1 MTGWAESLVF
11 RPFVMGLQEAFTTT
25 KRVLGK
31 PYEDLEFLLSSLKSV
46 LERNGEAE
54 IARAIPWVCEKEPT
68 VNEITPKHIQLYS
81 MIFHLVNMVEINAAV
96 QSRRSKEDVSL
107 ESVNGLW
114 GINIKELKDAGLS
127 QEEIMDAIREVVIEP
142 VLTAHPTEAKRATVL
157 EHHRE
162 LYVLLVERENTMYT
176 QNEIRH
182 VDHNIEQ
189 ALYRLWKTG
198 EIYLEK
204 PDIHDELRNIMHYL
218 VNVFPEVISILDRR
232 LLQAVQFNGMDL
244 EAFCA
249 SHSFPKIT
257 FGDWVGGDRDGHPL
271 VTADVTRETLLQL
284 RLSAFVVIRRKL
296 IDLVKHTSF
305 SIAFDEADDALKTRV
320 QAMLDETG
328 PKGQETFER
337 NKGEAFRQFISLMLH
352 KLPVE
357 SIRGHATKLLD
368 VEGAYIHSQQL
379 KDDLA
384 LLQASLIEY
393 GAKSIAYDDVVT
405 VMRVV
410 EAFGFH
416 LAALDIRQN
425 SAFHD
430 KAIEQ
435 LLETS
440 NAEECDFG
448 SWSEAKRIEF
458 LNKELE
464 SARPFTALKA
474 KLGPEAQA
482 VVECY
487 RVIAKHTRK
496 FGTNCIGSFIVSM
509 TRSVS
514 DLLAV
519 YILAREVGLTEMS
532 EEGQYCEIPV
542 VPLLETIED
551 LENGTEI
558 LRDFLAHPVTRR
570 TLEQQQNKDGTKKPV
585 QQVMV
590 GYSDSNKDGGILAS
604 QWSLY
609 KAQYALSEVG
619 DAAGV
624 KIRFFHGKGGSI
636 SRGAGP
642 THYFIKALPY
652 GAPNGDIRLTEQG
665 ETIAQKYANPV
676 NAAYNLELLA
686 ANALNK
692 YLKDQ
697 KSERGFHPLADVISW
712 LADSSQKHY
721 DQMRNEEGFI
731 DFFRSATPIDAIE
744 MSKIGSRPAK
754 RTGMNT
760 LDDLRAIPWVFSWSQ
775 ARVHMTSWFG
785 VGSAL
790 EQLHAENPDAYQQ
803 LRAALKQDPFVR
815 YVFTNVDTSLAAT
828 DEDIFSLYMDLVED
842 EALRTKFSGIFMD
855 ELALTRR
862 HLESLLNRSIEDRR
876 KNHHY
881 SNLLRASLMKP
892 LHEKQVQLLRTL
904 RGQKAAGKAIDEAI
918 QTELLMTINALSG
931 AMRNTG

>member
-1 MTGWAESLVF
+1 MSLKDTF
-11 RPFVMGLQEAFTTT
+11 QTT
-25 KRVLGK
+25 KEVLGK
-31 PYEDLEFLLSSLKSV
+31 PYEDLEFLLLSLKSV
-46 LERNGEAE
+46 LEKNGEAQ
-54 IARAIPWVCEKEPT
+54 IAASIPWIGDKDPAVD
-68 VNEITPKHIQLYS
+68 EITPKHLQLYS

-96 QSRRSKEDVSL
+96 QARRGKEEASL
-107 ESVNGLW
+107 DSINGLW
-114 GINIKELKDAGLS
+114 GINFKELVDAGLS
-127 QEEIMDAIREVVIEP
+127 QEEIMDALQEVIIEP

-162 LYVLLVERENTMYT
+162 LYVLLVRRENTMYT
-176 QNEIRH
+176 RHEIRH
-182 VDHNIEQ
+182 VDHNIEL

-198 EIYLEK
+198 EMYLEK
-204 PDIHDELRNIMHYL
+204 PDIQDELRNILHYL
-218 VNVFPEVISILDRR
+218 VNVFPEIISILDRR
-232 LLQAVQFNGMDL
+232 MLQAVQFNGMDL
-244 EAFCA
+244 EAFCTR
-249 SHSFPKIT
+249 HSFPKIR

-271 VTADVTRETLLQL
+271 VTAEVTQNTLLKL
-284 RLSAFVVIRRKL
+284 RLNAFVVIRRKL
-296 IDLVKHTSF
+296 TRLAKRTSF
-305 SIAFDEADDALKTRV
+305 GLYLEDADQALQERV
-320 QAMLDETG
+320 AEMLEETG
-328 PKGQETFER
+328 EAGHEVIER
-337 NKGEAFRQFISLMLH
+337 NRGEVFRQFISLMLH

-368 VEGAYIHSQQL
+368 VEGAYIHSRQL

-384 LLQASLIEY
+384 LLQSSLIQY
-393 GAKSIAYDDVVT
+393 GARGIAHDDVIT
-405 VMRVV
+405 VIRVV

-425 SAFHD
+425 SDFHD

-435 LLETS
+435 LLEAS
-440 NAEECDFG
+440 GASDCDFPNWAEE
-448 SWSEAKRIEF
+448 KRLAF
-458 LNKELE
+458 LNKELN

-474 KLGPEAQA
+474 ELGPQAKA

-487 RVIAKHTRK
+487 RVITQHTRT

-519 YILAREVGLTEMS
+519 YLLAREVGLTEMD

-551 LENGTEI
+551 LENGTDI
-558 LRDFLAHPVTRR
+558 LREFLAHPFTRR
-570 TLEQQQNKDGTKKPV
+570 TLAHLQQRDGTKLPV

-604 QWSLY
+604 QWNLY

-619 DAAGV
+619 HEAGV

-642 THYFIKALPY
+642 THYFIKALPH
-652 GAPNGDIRLTEQG
+652 GSPNGDIRLTEQG
-665 ETIAQKYANPV
+665 ETIAQKYGNPV

-686 ANALNK
+686 ANALSK
-692 YLKDQ
+692 TLLDQ
-697 KSERGFHPLADVISW
+697 QSERAFHPLADIISF
-712 LADSSQKHY
+712 LADASQRCY
-721 DQMRNEEGFI
+721 DTMRKEEGFI
-731 DFFRSATPIDAIE
+731 TFFRQATPIDAIE
-744 MSKIGSRPAK
+744 KSKIGSRPAK

-775 ARVHMTSWFG
+775 ARVYMTSWFG
-785 VGSAL
+785 VGTAL
-790 EQLHAENPDAYQQ
+790 EQLKQQHPEGYKTLHDSIKTDA
-803 LRAALKQDPFVR
+803 FVR
-815 YVFTNVDTSLAAT
+815 YVFTNIDTSLAAT
-828 DEDIFSLYMDLVED
+828 DEEIFGLYLELVEED
-842 EALRTKFSGIFMD
+842 ALREKFSGIFMD

-862 HLESLLNRSIEDRR
+862 HLAVILNRPIAERR

-881 SNLLRASLMKP
+881 SNLLRASLMRP
-892 LHEKQVQLLRTL
+892 LHQKQVNLLRQW
-904 RGQKAAGKAIDEAI
+904 RGHKASGEVVDEAL

>member
-1 MTGWAESLVF
+1 MS
-11 RPFVMGLQEAFTTT
+11 LQESFLTT

-31 PYEDLEFLLSSLKSV
+31 PYKDLEFLLRSLKDI
-46 LERNGEAE
+46 LKKNGEEE
-54 IARAIPWVCEKEPT
+54 IAGAIPWISDKEPS
-68 VNEITPKHIQLYS
+68 VEEITPKHIQLYS

-96 QSRRSKEDVSL
+96 QARRTKEDVSL
-107 ESVNGLW
+107 DSPNGLW
-114 GINIKELKDAGLS
+114 GINIKELRAAGLS
-127 QEEIMDAIREVVIEP
+127 QDEIMEALREVAIEP

-162 LYVLLVERENTMYT
+162 LYLLLVQRENRMYT
-176 QNEIRH
+176 QNEIRN
-182 VDHNIEQ
+182 VDHNIEL
-189 ALYRLWKTG
+189 ALYRLWRTG

-204 PDIHDELRNIMHYL
+204 PDIQDELRNILHYL

-271 VTADVTRETLLQL
+271 VTANVTRDTLLQL

-296 IDLVKHTSF
+296 IRLVQRTSF
-305 SIAFDEADDALKTRV
+305 SLAFEQADEALQQRI
-320 QAMLDETG
+320 QEILSETG
-328 PKGQETFER
+328 PKGQESYEH
-337 NKGEAFRQFISLMLH
+337 NKGEIFRQFISLMLH

-357 SIRGHATKLLD
+357 SVRGHATRLLD
-368 VEGAYIHSQQL
+368 VEGAYVHSQQL

-384 LLQASLIEY
+384 LLQSSLIKY

-410 EAFGFH
+410 DAFGFH

-425 SAFHD
+425 SSFHD

-435 LLETS
+435 LLEAS
-440 NAEECDFG
+440 RAEDTDFG
-448 SWSEAKRIEF
+448 SWSEAKRLAFI
-458 LNKELE
+458 NKELE

-509 TRSVS
+509 TRSAS

-519 YILAREVGLTEMS
+519 YLLAREVGLTEMT
-532 EEGQYCEIPV
+532 EDGMLAEIPV
-542 VPLLETIED
+542 VPLLETIDD

-558 LRDFLAHPVTRR
+558 LQQFLAHPATQR
-570 TLEQQQNKDGTKKPV
+570 TLAHQQKKYNLKQPV

-619 DAAGV
+619 DQAGV

-686 ANALNK
+686 ANALSK
-692 YLKDQ
+692 YIKDK
-697 KSERGFHPLADVISW
+697 KSERRFHPLADVISR
-712 LADSSQKHY
+712 LAESSEYHY
-721 DQMRNEEGFI
+721 DKMRNEEGFI
-731 DFFRSATPIDAIE
+731 TFFRSATPIDAIE

-754 RTGMNT
+754 RTGTNT

-775 ARVHMTSWFG
+775 ARIHMTSWFG

-790 EQLHAENPDAYQQ
+790 EQLHSEDLEAYEQ
-803 LRAALKQDPFVR
+803 LRDALKQDPFVR
-815 YVFTNVDTSLAAT
+815 YVFTNIDTSLAAT
-828 DEDIFSLYMDLVED
+828 DEEIFSLYINLVED
-842 EALRTKFSGIFMD
+842 KAVREKFSGIFID
-855 ELALTRR
+855 ELKLTCR
-862 HLESLLNRSIEDRR
+862 HLETLLNRPIEERR
-876 KNHHY
+876 KGHYY
-881 SNLLRASLMKP
+881 SNLLRASLMRP
-892 LHEKQVQLLRTL
+892 LHQKQVQLLRTW
-904 RGQKAAGKAIDEAI
+904 RQQKAEGKPEDEAI

>member
-1 MTGWAESLVF
+1 M
-11 RPFVMGLQEAFTTT
+11 
-25 KRVLGK
+25 GK
-31 PYEDLEFLLSSLKSV
+31 PYKDLEFLLRSLKDI
-46 LERNGEAE
+46 LEKNGESE
-54 IARAIPWVCEKEPT
+54 IAAAIPWISEREPG
-68 VNEITPKHIQLYS
+68 VDEITPKHIQLYS

-107 ESVNGLW
+107 DSVNGLW
-114 GINIKELKDAGLS
+114 GINIEALRNAGLS
-127 QEEIMDAIREVVIEP
+127 QEEIMEALREVAIEP

-162 LYVLLVERENTMYT
+162 LYLLLVQRENTMYT
-176 QNEIRH
+176 QNEIRN
-182 VDHNIEQ
+182 VNHNIEL
-189 ALYRLWKTG
+189 ALYRLWRTG

-204 PDIHDELRNIMHYL
+204 PDIQDELRNILHYL

-244 EAFCA
+244 DAFCA

-271 VTADVTRETLLQL
+271 VTAEVTRDTLLQL

-296 IDLVKHTSF
+296 IRLVKRTSF
-305 SIAFDEADDALKTRV
+305 SIAYDEVDEALQQRIR
-320 QAMLDETG
+320 QMLHETG
-328 PKGQETFER
+328 PNGRESYER
-337 NKGEAFRQFISLMLH
+337 NKGEVFRQFINLMLH

-357 SIRGHATKLLD
+357 SVRGHATRLLD
-368 VEGAYIHSQQL
+368 VEGAYVHSQQL

-384 LLQASLIEY
+384 LLQSSLILY

-410 EAFGFH
+410 DAFGFH

-435 LLETS
+435 LLEASRARET
-440 NAEECDFG
+440 DFG
-448 SWSEAKRIEF
+448 SWSEEKRLAFI
-458 LNKELE
+458 NQELE
-464 SARPFTALKA
+464 STRPFTALKA
-474 KLGPEAQA
+474 QLGPEAQA

-509 TRSVS
+509 TRSLS

-519 YILAREVGLTEMS
+519 YLLAREAGLTEMT
-532 EEGQYCEIPV
+532 GDGMFAEIPV

-570 TLEQQQNKDGTKKPV
+570 TLAHQQEKYRRKQPV

-619 DAAGV
+619 DDAGV

-665 ETIAQKYANPV
+665 ETIAQKYGSPV

-686 ANALNK
+686 ANTLRK
-692 YLKDQ
+692 YLKD
-697 KSERGFHPLADVISW
+697 KATERNFHPLADVIAW
-712 LADSSQKHY
+712 LADTSQTYY
-721 DQMRNEEGFI
+721 DGMRNEEGFI
-731 DFFRSATPIDAIE
+731 TFFRSATPIDAIE

-790 EQLHAENPDAYQQ
+790 DQLHSENPEAYGKLQ
-803 LRAALKQDPFVR
+803 AALKQDPFIR
-815 YVFTNVDTSLAAT
+815 YVFTNIDTSLAAT
-828 DEDIFSLYMDLVED
+828 DEEIFRLYFDLVED
-842 EALRTKFSGIFMD
+842 EALREKFTGIFLD
-855 ELALTRR
+855 ELQLTRR
-862 HLESLLNRSIEDRR
+862 HLETLLNRPIEERR
-876 KNHHY
+876 KGHYY
-881 SNLLRASLMKP
+881 SNLLRASLMRP
-892 LHEKQVQLLRTL
+892 LHAKQVQLLRTW
-904 RGQKAAGKAIDEAI
+904 RRQKAAGEPEDEAI

>member
-1 MTGWAESLVF
+1 MSLRESFLS
-11 RPFVMGLQEAFTTT
+11 T

-31 PYEDLEFLLSSLKSV
+31 PYEDLEFLLLSLKSV
-46 LERNGEAE
+46 LSKNGETE
-54 IARAIPWVCEKEPT
+54 IAECIPWISDQDPVAAA
-68 VNEITPKHIQLYS
+68 ITPKHIQLYS

-96 QSRRSKEDVSL
+96 QARRTKEDISL
-107 ESVNGLW
+107 DSVHGLW
-114 GINIKELKDAGLS
+114 GINIKELKAAGLS
-127 QEEIMDAIREVVIEP
+127 EEEIMEAMREVVIEP

-162 LYVLLVERENTMYT
+162 LYVLLVQRENTMYT

-204 PDIHDELRNIMHYL
+204 PDIQDELRNILHYL

-232 LLQAVQFNGMDL
+232 MLQAVQWNGMNL
-244 EAFCA
+244 ETFSA

-271 VTADVTRETLLQL
+271 VTAEVTRETLLKL
-284 RLSAFVVIRRKL
+284 RLNAFVVIRRKL
-296 IDLVKHTSF
+296 INLVKRTSF
-305 SIAFDEADDALKTRV
+305 SLAFEDVDPTVQQRI
-320 QAMLDETG
+320 QAMLAETG
-328 PKGQETFER
+328 INGQESFER
-337 NKGEAFRQFISLMLH
+337 NKGEVFRQFISLMLH

-368 VEGAYIHSQQL
+368 VKGAYVHSHQL
-379 KDDLA
+379 KDDLT
-384 LLQASLIEY
+384 LLQTALVQY

-435 LLETS
+435 LLEASCADET
-440 NAEECDFG
+440 DFG
-448 SWSEAKRIEF
+448 AWDEAKRITF
-458 LNKELE
+458 LNKELS
-464 SARPFTALKA
+464 SARPFTTLKA
-474 KLGPEAQA
+474 QLGPEAQA

-514 DLLAV
+514 DLLSV
-519 YILAREVGLTEMS
+519 YLLAREVGLAEMTDA
-532 EEGQYCEIPV
+532 GMVAEIPV

-558 LRDFLAHPVTRR
+558 LRDFLAHPVTQR
-570 TLEQQQNKDGTKKPV
+570 TLAYQKQKNHTKQPI

-619 DAAGV
+619 EAAGV

-686 ANALNK
+686 ANSLSK
-692 YLKDQ
+692 YLKD
-697 KSERGFHPLADVISW
+697 KNAERNFHPLAPIISG
-712 LADSSQKHY
+712 LADAAQEHY
-721 DQMRNEEGFI
+721 DGMRNEEGFLT
-731 DFFRSATPIDAIE
+731 FFRSATPIDAIE

-775 ARVHMTSWFG
+775 ARAHMTSWFG

-790 EQLHAENPDAYQQ
+790 EQLQTENPEDYRQ
-803 LRAALKQDPFVR
+803 LQDALKEDPFLR

-828 DEDIFSLYMDLVED
+828 DEEIFSLYIDLVEED
-842 EALRTKFSGIFMD
+842 ALRTKFSDIFMK
-855 ELALTRR
+855 ELKLARR
-862 HLESLLNRSIEDRR
+862 HLENLLNRPIESRR
-876 KNHHY
+876 KSHHF
-881 SNLLRASLMKP
+881 SNLLRASLMRP
-892 LHEKQVQLLRTL
+892 LHEKQVQLLRTM
-904 RGQKAAGKAIDEAI
+904 RQQKAAGEDVDAVI

>member
-1 MTGWAESLVF
+1 MSLRESFL
-11 RPFVMGLQEAFTTT
+11 ET

-31 PYEDLEFLLSSLKSV
+31 PYKDLEFLLRSLKNV
-46 LERNGEAE
+46 LEENGEAE
-54 IARAIPWVCEKEPT
+54 IAGAIPWISAEDPAVDA
-68 VNEITPKHIQLYS
+68 ITPKHIQLYS

-96 QSRRSKEDVSL
+96 QSRRSDEDESL
-107 ESVNGLW
+107 DSVNGLW
-114 GINIKELKDAGLS
+114 GINIKELRDAGHS
-127 QEEIMDAIREVVIEP
+127 QEEIMAALREVAIEP

-162 LYVLLVERENTMYT
+162 LYVLLVQRENTMFT
-176 QNEIRH
+176 KNEIRN

-189 ALYRLWKTG
+189 AIFRLWKTG

-204 PDIHDELRNIMHYL
+204 PEIQDELRNILHYL

-232 LLQAVQFNGMDL
+232 MLQAVQFAGMSL

-271 VTADVTRETLLQL
+271 VTAEVTRETLLQL

-296 IDLVKHTSF
+296 IHLVKRTSF
-305 SIAFDEADDALKTRV
+305 SISLEQADVAMRQRV
-320 QAMLDETG
+320 EAMLSETG
-328 PKGQETFER
+328 AKGRETFDR
-337 NKGEAFRQFISLMLH
+337 NNGEAFRQFISLMLH

-368 VEGAYIHSQQL
+368 VEGAYVHSQQL
-379 KDDLA
+379 KDDLT
-384 LLQASLIEY
+384 LLQSSLIQY

-435 LLETS
+435 FLEAAR
-440 NAEECDFG
+440 AEETDFG
-448 SWSEAKRIEF
+448 NWSEAKRLAFID
-458 LNKELE
+458 KELE
-464 SARPFTALKA
+464 SARPFTTLKA
-474 KLGPEAQA
+474 ELGPEAQA
-482 VVECY
+482 VAECY
-487 RVIAKHTRK
+487 RVIAKHSRK

-519 YILAREVGLTEMS
+519 YLLAREVGLTEMT
-532 EEGQYCEIPV
+532 EEGAFAEIPV

-551 LENGTEI
+551 LENGTGI

-570 TLEQQQNKDGTKKPV
+570 TLARQQEKYGSKQPV

-609 KAQYALSEVG
+609 KAQYALNEVG
-619 DAAGV
+619 EEAGV

-642 THYFIKALPY
+642 THYFIKALPS
-652 GAPNGDIRLTEQG
+652 GAPGGDIRLTEQG

-686 ANALNK
+686 ANALSK
-692 YLKDQ
+692 YLKD
-697 KSERGFHPLADVISW
+697 KDSERTFHPVADVISW
-712 LADSSQKHY
+712 LADTSQEFY
-721 DQMRNEEGFI
+721 DKMRNEEGFI
-731 DFFRSATPIDAIE
+731 TFFRSATPIDAIE
-744 MSKIGSRPAK
+744 MSKIGSRPSK
-754 RTGMNT
+754 RTGTNT

-790 EQLHAENPDAYQQ
+790 EKLNHKNPDGYDK
-803 LRAALKQDPFVR
+803 LKTSLKVDPFLR
-815 YVFTNVDTSLAAT
+815 YVFTNIDTSLAAT
-828 DEDIFSLYMDLVED
+828 DEEIFSLYIELVED
-842 EALRTKFSGIFMD
+842 EALREKFRSIFMD

-862 HLESLLNRSIEDRR
+862 HLETLLRRPIEERR
-876 KNHHY
+876 KGHHY
-881 SNLLRASLMKP
+881 SNLLRASLMRP
-892 LHEKQVQLLRTL
+892 LHVKQVALLKAWRA
-904 RGQKAAGKAIDEAI
+904 QKAAGEPDDEAI
-918 QTELLMTINALSG
+918 QKELLMTINALSG

>member
-1 MTGWAESLVF
+1 MS
-11 RPFVMGLQEAFTTT
+11 LQESFRKT
-25 KRVLGK
+25 KEVLGK
-31 PYEDLEFLLSSLKSV
+31 PYEDLEFLLFSLKSI
-46 LERNGEAE
+46 LEKNGETE
-54 IARAIPWVCEKEPT
+54 IAAAIPWIS
-68 VNEITPKHIQLYS
+68 NEDPEIGDITPKHIQLYS

-96 QSRRSKEDVSL
+96 QARRAKEDRSL
-107 ESVNGLW
+107 DSVNGLW
-114 GINIKELKDAGLS
+114 GINIKELRDAGLS
-127 QEEIMDAIREVVIEP
+127 QEAIMEALREVVIEP

-162 LYVLLVERENTMYT
+162 LYVLLVQRENTMYT

-204 PDIHDELRNIMHYL
+204 PDIQDELRNILHYL

-232 LLQAVQFNGMDL
+232 MLQAVQFNGMDL
-244 EAFCA
+244 ELFCA

-271 VTADVTRETLLQL
+271 VTAEVTRETLLQL

-296 IDLVKHTSF
+296 MDLVKRTSF
-305 SIAFDEADDALKTRV
+305 SIDYEDADEGLQERIQD
-320 QAMLDETG
+320 MLRETG
-328 PKGQETFER
+328 PKGRESYER
-337 NKGEAFRQFISLMLH
+337 NRGEVFRQFISLMLH

-368 VEGAYIHSQQL
+368 VEGAYVHSQQL
-379 KDDLA
+379 KNDLS
-384 LLQASLIEY
+384 LLQSSLIAY

-416 LAALDIRQN
+416 LACLDIRQN

-435 LLETS
+435 LLVAARVEET
-440 NAEECDFG
+440 DFAD
-448 SWSEAKRIEF
+448 WDEAKRLEF
-458 LNKELE
+458 LNRELG

-474 KLGPEAQA
+474 KLGPEATA
-482 VVECY
+482 VIECY
-487 RVIAKHTRK
+487 RVIAQHTGK

-519 YILAREVGLTEMS
+519 YLLAREVGLTEMT
-532 EEGQYCEIPV
+532 EDGPYCEIPV

-551 LENGTEI
+551 LENGTQI
-558 LRDFLAHPVTRR
+558 LRDFLAHPMTRR
-570 TLEQQQNKDGTKKPV
+570 TLRQQQEKTGSKQPV

-609 KAQYALSEVG
+609 KAQYALSEIG
-619 DAAGV
+619 HAAGV

-642 THYFIKALPY
+642 THYFIKALPH
-652 GAPNGDIRLTEQG
+652 GAPSGDIRLTEQG

-686 ANALNK
+686 ANTLSK
-692 YLKDQ
+692 HLMDK
-697 KSERGFHPLADVISW
+697 KSKQGFHPIADIIGR
-712 LADSSQKHY
+712 LADSSQAHY
-721 DQMRNEEGFI
+721 DKMRNGADFI
-731 DFFRSATPIDAIE
+731 TFFRSATPIDAIE

-790 EQLHAENPDAYQQ
+790 EQLEKEDPEAYGA
-803 LRAALKQDPFVR
+803 LRASLKQDPFVR

-828 DEDIFSLYMDLVED
+828 DEDIFSLYFDLVED
-842 EALRTKFSGIFMD
+842 EALRSRFTRIFMD
-855 ELALTRR
+855 ELKLTRN
-862 HLESLLNRSIEDRR
+862 HLETLLNRPIEERR
-876 KNHHY
+876 KGHYY

-892 LHEKQVQLLRTL
+892 LHQKQVQLLKSWRA
-904 RGQKAAGKAIDEAI
+904 QKAAGEAVDEST

>member
-1 MTGWAESLVF
+1 MS
-11 RPFVMGLQEAFTTT
+11 LQESFLTT
-25 KRVLGK
+25 KGILGK
-31 PYEDLEFLLSSLKSV
+31 PYEDLEFLLRSLKSI
-46 LERNGEAE
+46 LEKNGEAE
-54 IARAIPWVCEKEPT
+54 IAAAIPWISDNEPT
-68 VNEITPKHIQLYS
+68 VGAITPKHIQLYS

-96 QSRRSKEDVSL
+96 QARRAKEDVSL
-107 ESVNGLW
+107 DSVNGLW
-114 GINIKELKDAGLS
+114 GINIKELRAAGHSPDA
-127 QEEIMDAIREVVIEP
+127 IMDALREVAIEP

-162 LYVLLVERENTMYT
+162 LYLLLVQRENRMFT
-176 QNEIRH
+176 QNEIRN
-182 VDHNIEQ
+182 VDHNIEL
-189 ALYRLWKTG
+189 ALYRLWRTG

-204 PDIHDELRNIMHYL
+204 PDIQDELRNILHYL
-218 VNVFPEVISILDRR
+218 VNVFPDVIAILDRR
-232 LLQAVQFNGMDL
+232 LLQAVQFSGMEL

-249 SHSFPKIT
+249 SHSFPKIS

-271 VTADVTRETLLQL
+271 VTAEVTRETLLQL

-296 IDLVKHTSF
+296 IRLVQRTSF
-305 SIAFDEADDALKTRV
+305 SLSYEEADDALR
-320 QAMLDETG
+320 QRIDEMLAETG
-328 PKGQETFER
+328 PNGQESFER
-337 NKGEAFRQFISLMLH
+337 NKGEIFRQFISLMLH
-352 KLPVE
+352 KLPVD
-357 SIRGHATKLLD
+357 SVRGHATRLLD
-368 VEGAYIHSQQL
+368 VEGAYVHSLQL
-379 KDDLA
+379 KEDLA
-384 LLQASLIEY
+384 LLQRSLIRY
-393 GAKSIAYDDVVT
+393 GAKSIAYDDVIT

-416 LAALDIRQN
+416 LATLDIRQN

-435 LLETS
+435 LLAASRTEET
-440 NAEECDFG
+440 DFG
-448 SWSEAKRIEF
+448 NWSEEKRLAFI
-458 LNKELE
+458 NRELA
-464 SARPFTALKA
+464 SARPFTTLKA
-474 KLGPEAQA
+474 KLDPEAQA
-482 VVECY
+482 VVDCY

-519 YILAREVGLTEMS
+519 YLLAREVGLTEMTTD
-532 EEGQYCEIPV
+532 GMYAEIPV
-542 VPLLETIED
+542 VPLLETIDD
-551 LENGTEI
+551 LANGPEI
-558 LRDFLAHPVTRR
+558 LRQFLAHPVTQR
-570 TLEQQQNKDGTKKPV
+570 TLAHQQAKYQLKQPV

-609 KAQYALSEVG
+609 QAQFALGEVG
-619 DAAGV
+619 EDAGV

-686 ANALNK
+686 ANALSK
-692 YLKDQ
+692 YLQDQ
-697 KSERGFHPLADVISW
+697 QSERRFHRLAEAIGR
-712 LADSSQKHY
+712 LAKSSEHYY
-721 DQMRNEEGFI
+721 DQMRNEDGFI
-731 DFFRSATPIDAIE
+731 TFFRQATPIDAIE

-775 ARVHMTSWFG
+775 CRVHMTSWFG

-790 EQLHAENPDAYQQ
+790 DQLQAEDPEIYQQ
-803 LRAALKQDPFVR
+803 LRGALKEDPFVR
-815 YVFTNVDTSLAAT
+815 YVFTNIDTSLAAT
-828 DEDIFSLYMDLVED
+828 DEDIFRLYFDLVED
-842 EALRTKFSGIFMD
+842 AALREKFTGIFMD
-855 ELALTRR
+855 ELQLTRR
-862 HLESLLNRSIEDRR
+862 HLATLLSRPIEERR
-876 KNHHY
+876 KGHYY
-881 SNLLRASLMKP
+881 SNLLRASLMRP
-892 LHEKQVQLLRTL
+892 LHQKQVQLLRTW
-904 RGQKAAGKAIDEAI
+904 RQQKATGQPEDTAI
-918 QTELLMTINALSG
+918 QTELLMTINALSA

>member
-1 MTGWAESLVF
+1 MS
-11 RPFVMGLQEAFTTT
+11 LQESFLTT

-31 PYEDLEFLLSSLKSV
+31 PYKDLEFLLRSLKDI
-46 LERNGEAE
+46 LKKNGEEE
-54 IARAIPWVCEKEPT
+54 IAGAIPWISDKEPS
-68 VNEITPKHIQLYS
+68 VEEITPKHIQLYS

-96 QSRRSKEDVSL
+96 QARRTKEDVSL
-107 ESVNGLW
+107 DSPNGLW
-114 GINIKELKDAGLS
+114 GINIKELRAAGLS
-127 QEEIMDAIREVVIEP
+127 QDEIMEALREVAIEP

-162 LYVLLVERENTMYT
+162 LYLLLVQRENRMYT
-176 QNEIRH
+176 QNEIRN
-182 VDHNIEQ
+182 VDHNIEL
-189 ALYRLWKTG
+189 ALYRLWRTG

-204 PDIHDELRNIMHYL
+204 PDIQDELRNILHYL

-271 VTADVTRETLLQL
+271 VTANVTRDTLLQL

-296 IDLVKHTSF
+296 IRLVQRTSF
-305 SIAFDEADDALKTRV
+305 SLAFEQADEALQQRI
-320 QAMLDETG
+320 QEILSETG
-328 PKGQETFER
+328 PKGQESYEH
-337 NKGEAFRQFISLMLH
+337 NKGEIFRQFISLMLH

-357 SIRGHATKLLD
+357 SVRGHATRLLD
-368 VEGAYIHSQQL
+368 VEGAYVHSQQL

-384 LLQASLIEY
+384 LLQSSLIKY

-410 EAFGFH
+410 DAFGFH

-425 SAFHD
+425 SSFHD

-435 LLETS
+435 LLEAS
-440 NAEECDFG
+440 RAEETDFG
-448 SWSEAKRIEF
+448 SWSEAKRLAFI
-458 LNKELE
+458 NKELE

-509 TRSVS
+509 TRSAS

-519 YILAREVGLTEMS
+519 YLLAREVGLTEMT
-532 EEGQYCEIPV
+532 EDGMLAEIPV
-542 VPLLETIED
+542 VPLLETIDD

-558 LRDFLAHPVTRR
+558 LQQFLAHPATQR
-570 TLEQQQNKDGTKKPV
+570 TLAHQQKKYNLKQPV

-619 DAAGV
+619 DQAGV

-686 ANALNK
+686 ANALSK
-692 YLKDQ
+692 YIKDK
-697 KSERGFHPLADVISW
+697 KSERRFHPLADVISR
-712 LADSSQKHY
+712 LAESSEYHY
-721 DQMRNEEGFI
+721 DKMRNEEGFI
-731 DFFRSATPIDAIE
+731 TFFRSATPIDAIE

-754 RTGMNT
+754 RTGTNT

-775 ARVHMTSWFG
+775 ARIHMTSWFG

-790 EQLHAENPDAYQQ
+790 EQLHSEDLEAYEQ
-803 LRAALKQDPFVR
+803 LRDALKQDPFVR
-815 YVFTNVDTSLAAT
+815 YVFTNIDTSLAAT
-828 DEDIFSLYMDLVED
+828 DEEIFSLYINLVED
-842 EALRTKFSGIFMD
+842 KAVREKFSGIFMD
-855 ELALTRR
+855 ELKLTCR
-862 HLESLLNRSIEDRR
+862 HLETLLNRPIEERR
-876 KNHHY
+876 KGHYY
-881 SNLLRASLMKP
+881 SNLLRASLMRP
-892 LHEKQVQLLRTL
+892 LHQKQVQLLRTW
-904 RGQKAAGKAIDEAI
+904 RQQKAEGKPEDEAI

>member
-1 MTGWAESLVF
+1 MSLRESF
-11 RPFVMGLQEAFTTT
+11 ITT
-25 KRVLGK
+25 KEVLGK
-31 PYEDLEFLLSSLKSV
+31 PYEDLEFLLCSLKSV
-46 LERNGEAE
+46 LEKNGEAE
-54 IARAIPWVCEKEPT
+54 IAGAIPWISEKDPT
-68 VNEITPKHIQLYS
+68 IDGITPKHIQLYS

-96 QSRRSKEDVSL
+96 QARRSKEDESL
-107 ESVNGLW
+107 DSVNGLW
-114 GINIKELKDAGLS
+114 GINIKELVDAGLS
-127 QEEIMDAIREVVIEP
+127 QEDIMDALGEVIIEP

-162 LYVLLVERENTMYT
+162 LYVLLVKRENTMYT
-176 QNEIRH
+176 ENEIRH

-204 PDIHDELRNIMHYL
+204 PDIQDELRNILHYL
-218 VNVFPEVISILDRR
+218 VNVFPEVISIIDRR
-232 LLQAVQFNGMDL
+232 LLQAVQFSGMDL

-249 SHSFPKIT
+249 SHSFPKIS

-271 VTADVTRETLLQL
+271 VTAKVTQETLLQL
-284 RLSAFVVIRRKL
+284 RLNAFVVIRRKL
-296 IDLVKHTSF
+296 IHLVKRMSF
-305 SIAFDEADDALKTRV
+305 SISFEKTEEALQSRI
-320 QAMLDETG
+320 QEMLDETG
-328 PKGQETFER
+328 PGGRESFDR

-379 KDDLA
+379 KDDLS
-384 LLQASLIEY
+384 LLQSSLIEY
-393 GAKSIAYDDVVT
+393 GAKSVAYDDVVT

-435 LLETS
+435 LLEASRAKET
-440 NAEECDFG
+440 DFG
-448 SWSEAKRIEF
+448 NWEEAKRIKF

-474 KLGPEAQA
+474 QLGPEAQA

-487 RVIAKHTRK
+487 RVIATHTRK

-519 YILAREVGLTEMS
+519 YLLAREVGLTEMT

-551 LENGTEI
+551 LENGTDI

-570 TLEQQQNKDGTKKPV
+570 TLAQQQEKNGTKQPI

-604 QWSLY
+604 QWGLY

-619 DAAGV
+619 DDAGV

-665 ETIAQKYANPV
+665 ETIAQKYGNPV

-686 ANALNK
+686 ANTLSK

-697 KSERGFHPLADVISW
+697 KFERAFHPLADVIDW
-712 LADSSQKHY
+712 LAMSSQKHY
-721 DQMRNEEGFI
+721 DAMRSKEGFI
-731 DFFRSATPIDAIE
+731 TFFRSATPIDAIE

-775 ARVHMTSWFG
+775 ARAHMTSWFG

-790 EQLHAENPDAYQQ
+790 EELKSENLESYEKLHAS
-803 LRAALKQDPFVR
+803 LKKDSFVR

-828 DEDIFSLYMDLVED
+828 DEDIFQLYIDLVED
-842 EALRTKFSGIFMD
+842 NALRDKFCRIFMD

-862 HLESLLNRSIEDRR
+862 HLKTLLNRPIEERR
-876 KNHHY
+876 RGHHY
-881 SNLLRASLMKP
+881 SNLLRASLMRP
-892 LHEKQVQLLRTL
+892 LHEKQVALLRKW
-904 RGQKAAGKAIDEAI
+904 RAQKASEDVDENI

>member
-1 MTGWAESLVF
+1 MSLRESFL
-11 RPFVMGLQEAFTTT
+11 TT
-25 KRVLGK
+25 KHVLGK
-31 PYEDLEFLLSSLKSV
+31 PYKDLEFLLCSLKDV
-46 LERNGEAE
+46 LEENGEAE
-54 IARAIPWVCEKEPT
+54 IAEAIPWISEKDPSFE
-68 VNEITPKHIQLYS
+68 EITPKHIQLYS

-96 QSRRSKEDVSL
+96 QARRAKEDVSL
-107 ESVNGLW
+107 DSVNGLW
-114 GINIKELKDAGLS
+114 GDNLKELFDAGLS
-127 QEEIMDAIREVVIEP
+127 QEEIMEGLREVVIEP

-162 LYVLLVERENTMYT
+162 LYLLLVQRENTMYT
-176 QNEIRH
+176 ENEIRH

-204 PDIHDELRNIMHYL
+204 PHIEDELRNILHYL

-232 LLQAVQFNGMDL
+232 LLQAARFNDMDID
-244 EAFCA
+244 AICA
-249 SHSFPKIT
+249 SHSFPQVT

-271 VTADVTRETLLQL
+271 VTAEVTKDTLLKL

-296 IDLVKHTSF
+296 LRLVQCTSF
-305 SIAFDEADDALKTRV
+305 SISFEKADEALQRRIES
-320 QAMLDETG
+320 MLEETG
-328 PKGQETFER
+328 PTGRESYNR
-337 NKGEAFRQFISLMLH
+337 NKGEVFRQFISLMLH
-352 KLPVE
+352 KLPVDTV
-357 SIRGHATKLLD
+357 RGHATKLLD
-368 VEGAYIHSQQL
+368 VEGAYVHSQQL

-384 LLQASLIEY
+384 ILQASLIKF

-410 EAFGFH
+410 DAFGFH
-416 LAALDIRQN
+416 LASLDIRQN

-435 LLETS
+435 LLQAS
-440 NAEECDFG
+440 GAEEYDFG
-448 SWSEAKRIEF
+448 NWSEQRRLEF
-458 LNKELE
+458 LNDELK
-464 SARPFTALKA
+464 SARPFTSLTATM
-474 KLGPEAQA
+474 GPEAQA
-482 VVECY
+482 IVECY
-487 RVIAKHTRK
+487 RVVAEHTRR

-519 YILAREVGLTEMS
+519 YLLAREVGLAEPG
-532 EEGQYCEIPV
+532 EEGMVAKIPV

-551 LENGTEI
+551 LENGTQI
-558 LRDFLAHPVTRR
+558 LRDFLAHPTTVR
-570 TLEQQQNKDGTKKPV
+570 TLATLKEKYGWRHPI

-609 KAQYALSEVG
+609 KAQFELSKAG
-619 DAAGV
+619 DDAGV

-686 ANALNK
+686 ANTLSK
-692 YLKDQ
+692 YLLDKR
-697 KSERGFHPLADVISW
+697 SERRFHPLADIIEW
-712 LADSSQKHY
+712 LAETSQSHY
-721 DQMRNEEGFI
+721 DTMRNEDGFI
-731 DFFRSATPIDAIE
+731 TFFRSATPIDAIE

-775 ARVHMTSWFG
+775 TRVHMTSWFG

-790 EQLHAENPDAYQQ
+790 DQLEDENAEAYKK
-803 LRAALKQDPFVR
+803 LKAALKNDPFIR
-815 YVFTNVDTSLAAT
+815 YVFTNIDTSLAAT
-828 DEDIFSLYMDLVED
+828 DEDIFNLYIDLVED
-842 EALRTKFSGIFMD
+842 KALREKFSLIFKN
-855 ELALTRR
+855 ELRLTRS
-862 HLESLLNRSIEDRR
+862 HLAALLGKPIEARR
-876 KNHHY
+876 KGHYY
-881 SNLLRASLMKP
+881 SNLLRASLMRP
-892 LHEKQVQLLRTL
+892 LHEKQVELLRTW
-904 RGQKAAGKAIDEAI
+904 RKQKSAGEESGNQI

>member
-1 MTGWAESLVF
+1 MSLRESFL
-11 RPFVMGLQEAFTTT
+11 TT

-31 PYEDLEFLLSSLKSV
+31 PYEDLEFLLLCLKSV
-46 LERNGEAE
+46 LEKNGESG
-54 IARAIPWVCEKEPT
+54 IAAAIPWISDKEPS
-68 VNEITPKHIQLYS
+68 VGEITPKHIQLYS

-96 QSRRSKEDVSL
+96 QARRTKEDVSL
-107 ESVNGLW
+107 DSVNGLW
-114 GINIKELKDAGLS
+114 GINIKELRAAGLS
-127 QEEIMDAIREVVIEP
+127 KEEIMEALRDVVIEP

-162 LYVLLVERENTMYT
+162 LYLLLVQRENTMYT

-204 PDIHDELRNIMHYL
+204 PDIQDELRNILHYL

-232 LLQAVQFNGMDL
+232 LLQAAKFNGMDI
-244 EAFCA
+244 ESICA
-249 SHSFPKIT
+249 SYSFPRVT

-271 VTADVTRETLLQL
+271 VTAEVTRETLLQL
-284 RLSAFVVIRRKL
+284 RLNAFVVIRQKMIR
-296 IDLVKHTSF
+296 LVQRMSF
-305 SIAFDEADDALKTRV
+305 SISFDEADEALQERIR
-320 QAMLDETG
+320 AMLDETG
-328 PKGQETFER
+328 PSGRESYER
-337 NKGEAFRQFISLMLH
+337 NKGEIFRQFISLMLH
-352 KLPVE
+352 KLPVD
-357 SIRGHATKLLD
+357 SVRGHATKLLD
-368 VEGAYIHSQQL
+368 VEGAYVHSQQL
-379 KDDLA
+379 KDDLV
-384 LLQASLIEY
+384 LLQASLLRF
-393 GAKSIAYDDVVT
+393 GAKSIAYDDVVSM
-405 VMRVV
+405 MRIVD
-410 EAFGFH
+410 AFGFH
-416 LAALDIRQN
+416 LASLDIRQN

-435 LLETS
+435 LLEAS
-440 NAEECDFG
+440 GAEEYDF
-448 SWSEAKRIEF
+448 SNWPEEKRLEF
-458 LNKELE
+458 LNKELK
-464 SARPFTALKA
+464 SARPFTALTA
-474 KLGPEAQA
+474 KMGPEAQA
-482 VVECY
+482 VVDCY
-487 RVIAKHTRK
+487 RVIAEHTRK

-519 YILAREVGLTEMS
+519 YLLAREVGLAEPGEQGMVS
-532 EEGQYCEIPV
+532 KIPV

-551 LENGTEI
+551 LENGTQI
-558 LRDFLAHPVTRR
+558 VRDFLAHPTTRR
-570 TLEQQQNKDGTKKPV
+570 TLEHLKEKYKWKRPI

-609 KAQYALSEVG
+609 KAQFALSKVG
-619 DAAGV
+619 EDAGV

-686 ANALNK
+686 ANTLSK
-692 YLKDQ
+692 YMKD
-697 KSERGFHPLADVISW
+697 KTSERHFHPLADIIEW
-712 LADSSQKHY
+712 LAESSQQHY
-721 DQMRNEEGFI
+721 DAMRNEEGFI
-731 DFFRSATPIDAIE
+731 TFFRSATPIDAIE

-775 ARVHMTSWFG
+775 ARFHMTSWFG

-790 EQLHAENPDAYQQ
+790 NQLHTDDPGGYEKLQG
-803 LRAALKQDPFVR
+803 ALKEDPFIR
-815 YVFTNVDTSLAAT
+815 YVFTNIDTSLAAT
-828 DEDIFSLYMDLVED
+828 DEEIFSLYIDLVED
-842 EALRTKFSGIFMD
+842 PTLREKFSGIFKD
-855 ELALTRR
+855 ELRLTRN
-862 HLESLLNRSIEDRR
+862 HLGTLLAKPIETRR
-876 KNHHY
+876 KGHHY
-881 SNLLRASLMKP
+881 SNLLRASLMCP
-892 LHEKQVQLLRTL
+892 LHKKQVELLRTF
-904 RGQKAAGKAIDEAI
+904 RAQKASGREADSEI

>member
-1 MTGWAESLVF
+1 MSLRETF
-11 RPFVMGLQEAFTTT
+11 LTTQ
-25 KRVLGK
+25 RVLGK
-31 PYEDLEFLLSSLKSV
+31 PYEDLEFLLLSLKSV
-46 LERNGEAE
+46 LEKNGEPEMA
-54 IARAIPWVCEKEPT
+54 AAIPWIGERDPV
-68 VNEITPKHIQLYS
+68 VDEITPKHIQLYS

-96 QSRRSKEDVSL
+96 QSRRAKEEDSL
-107 ESVNGLW
+107 NSINGLW
-114 GINIKELKDAGLS
+114 GINFKELVDAGLS
-127 QEEIMDAIREVVIEP
+127 QQQIMEALREVMIEP

-162 LYVLLVERENTMYT
+162 LYVLLVRRENTMYT
-176 QNEIRH
+176 SHEIRH
-182 VDHNIEQ
+182 VDHNIEL

-204 PDIHDELRNIMHYL
+204 PDIQDELRNILHYL

-232 LLQAVQFNGMDL
+232 MLQAVQCNGMDL
-244 EAFCA
+244 EEFCT
-249 SHSFPKIT
+249 SHSFPRVR

-271 VTADVTRETLLQL
+271 VTAEVTRDTLLQL
-284 RLSAFVVIRRKL
+284 RLNAFVVIRRKL
-296 IDLVKHTSF
+296 IRLAQRTSF
-305 SIAFDEADDALKTRV
+305 SLDLEDADRPLQERIAE
-320 QAMLDETG
+320 MLEETG
-328 PKGQETFER
+328 AKGREVIER
-337 NKGEAFRQFISLMLH
+337 NRGEVFRQFISLMLH

-368 VEGAYIHSQQL
+368 VEGAYVHSRQL

-384 LLQASLIEY
+384 LLQASLIGY
-393 GAKSIAYDDVVT
+393 GAKGIALDDVIT
-405 VMRVV
+405 VIRVV
-410 EAFGFH
+410 ESFGFH
-416 LAALDIRQN
+416 LASLDIRQN

-435 LLETS
+435 LLEAS
-440 NAEECDFG
+440 NASETDFG
-448 SWSEAKRIEF
+448 SWSEEKRIEF
-458 LNKELE
+458 LNRELR

-474 KLGPEAQA
+474 ELGPEAKA

-487 RVIAKHTRK
+487 RVIAEHTRT

-519 YILAREVGLTEMS
+519 YLLAREVGLTEMTP
-532 EEGQYCEIPV
+532 EGQCCEIPV
-542 VPLLETIED
+542 VPLLETIDD

-558 LRDFLAHPVTRR
+558 LREFLAHPVTRR
-570 TLEQQQNKDGTKKPV
+570 TLVHLQQREGTRQPV

-604 QWSLY
+604 QWNLY

-619 DAAGV
+619 QEAGV

-642 THYFIKALPY
+642 THYFIKALPH

-665 ETIAQKYANPV
+665 ETIAQKYGNPV

-686 ANALNK
+686 ANALSK
-692 YLKDQ
+692 TLLDQ
-697 KSERGFHPLADVISW
+697 QGERAFHPLADVIGW
-712 LADSSQKHY
+712 LAEASQQHY
-721 DQMRNEEGFI
+721 DRMRNEEGFI
-731 DFFRSATPIDAIE
+731 TFFRQATPIDAIE

-775 ARVHMTSWFG
+775 ARVYMTSWFG

-790 EQLHAENPDAYQQ
+790 EKLKNENPEGYKTLHASIKSDA
-803 LRAALKQDPFVR
+803 FVR
-815 YVFTNVDTSLAAT
+815 YVFTNVDTSLAAS
-828 DEDIFSLYMDLVED
+828 DEDIFRLYLNLVED
-842 EALRTKFSGIFMD
+842 DALREKFSAILLD
-855 ELALTRR
+855 ELALTRA
-862 HLESLLNRSIEDRR
+862 HLKVILNRPIEERR
-876 KNHHY
+876 RNHHY

-892 LHEKQVQLLRTL
+892 LHQKQVQLLREW
-904 RGQKAAGKAIDEAI
+904 RRQKADGEAVDEEI

>member
-1 MTGWAESLVF
+1 
-11 RPFVMGLQEAFTTT
+11 
-25 KRVLGK
+25 
-31 PYEDLEFLLSSLKSV
+31 EDLEFLLHSLKSI
-46 LERNGEAE
+46 LEKNGESG
-54 IARAIPWVCEKEPT
+54 IAAAIPWISEKEPT
-68 VNEITPKHIQLYS
+68 IDAITPKHIQLYS

-96 QSRRSKEDVSL
+96 QARRSKEDESL
-107 ESVNGLW
+107 DSVNGLW
-114 GINIKELKDAGLS
+114 GINIRELKEAGCT
-127 QEEIMDAIREVVIEP
+127 QDEIMEALREVMIEP

-162 LYVLLVERENTMYT
+162 LYVLLVQRENTMFT
-176 QNEIRH
+176 KNEIRN
-182 VDHNIEQ
+182 VDHNIEL

-204 PDIHDELRNIMHYL
+204 PEIEDELRNILHYL

-232 LLQAVQFNGMDL
+232 MLQAVQFNGMDL

-249 SHSFPKIT
+249 GHSFPGIR

-271 VTADVTRETLLQL
+271 VTAQVTRETLLQL

-296 IDLVKHTSF
+296 IRLVQHTSF
-305 SIAFDEADDALKTRV
+305 GLSFEKADQALR
-320 QAMLDETG
+320 QRLEAMLKETG
-328 PKGQETFER
+328 DKGRETYER
-337 NKGEAFRQFISLMLH
+337 NKGEVFRQFISLMLH

-368 VEGAYIHSQQL
+368 VEGAYVHSQQL

-384 LLQASLIEY
+384 LLQASLIQY
-393 GAKSIAYDDVVT
+393 GAKSIAYDDVIT

-425 SAFHD
+425 SSFHD

-435 LLETS
+435 LLKES
-440 NAEECDFG
+440 RAEDTDFG
-448 SWSEAKRIEF
+448 NWSEAKRLEF
-458 LNKELE
+458 ISKELE

-474 KLGPEAQA
+474 ELGPEAKA
-482 VVECY
+482 VIQCY

-519 YILAREVGLTEMS
+519 YLLAREVGLTEMTD
-532 EEGQYCEIPV
+532 EGQYCEIPV

-558 LRDFLAHPVTRR
+558 LRDFLAHPVTQR
-570 TLEQQQNKDGTKKPV
+570 TLAQQQIKNGTNKPV

-604 QWSLY
+604 QWNLY

-686 ANALNK
+686 ANTLSK

-697 KSERGFHPLADVISW
+697 KSERRFHPLAEIIDW
-712 LADSSQKHY
+712 LAGSSQRHY
-721 DQMRNEEGFI
+721 DAMRNEDGFI
-731 DFFRSATPIDAIE
+731 TFFRSATPIDAIE

-775 ARVHMTSWFG
+775 ARAHMTSWFG

-790 EQLHAENPDAYQQ
+790 EQLHAENPKAYEQ
-803 LRAALKQDPFVR
+803 LRASLKEDPFVR

-828 DEDIFSLYMDLVED
+828 DEDIFKLYIKLVED
-842 EALRTKFSGIFMD
+842 DALREKFSGIFMD
-855 ELALTRR
+855 ELALTRH
-862 HLESLLNRSIEDRR
+862 HLENILNRPIEARR
-876 KNHHY
+876 KGHHF
-881 SNLLRASLMKP
+881 SNLLRASLMRP
-892 LHEKQVQLLRTL
+892 LHEKQVALLREW
-904 RGQKAAGKAIDEAI
+904 RKQKASGEPIEESI

>member
-1 MTGWAESLVF
+1 
-11 RPFVMGLQEAFTTT
+11 MGLQEAFITT

-31 PYEDLEFLLSSLKSV
+31 PYEDLEFLLRSLKSV
-46 LERNGEAE
+46 LEQNGETE
-54 IARAIPWVCEKEPT
+54 IAAAIPWISEKDPSIDA
-68 VNEITPKHIQLYS
+68 ITPKHIQLYS

-96 QSRRSKEDVSL
+96 QARRTKEDVSL
-107 ESVNGLW
+107 DSVNGLW
-114 GINIKELKDAGLS
+114 GINIKELADAGLS
-127 QEEIMDAIREVVIEP
+127 QEAIMEALGEVVIEP

-162 LYVLLVERENTMYT
+162 LYVLLVQRENTMYT

-204 PDIHDELRNIMHYL
+204 PDIHDELRNILHYL

-249 SHSFPKIT
+249 THSFPKIR

-271 VTADVTRETLLQL
+271 VTAAVTRDTLLQL

-296 IDLVKHTSF
+296 IDLVKRTSF
-305 SIAFDEADDALKTRV
+305 SIAVEETDVALQKRIE
-320 QAMLDETG
+320 AMLAETG
-328 PKGQETFER
+328 PKGRENFER

-368 VEGAYIHSQQL
+368 VEGAYVHSHQL

-384 LLQASLIEY
+384 LLQSALITY

-405 VMRVV
+405 VKRVV
-410 EAFGFH
+410 ETFGFH

-435 LLETS
+435 LLEAA
-440 NAEECDFG
+440 NAEETDFG
-448 SWSEAKRIEF
+448 NWSEAKRVAF
-458 LNKELE
+458 LNKELQ

-474 KLGPEAQA
+474 NLGPEAQA

-487 RVIAKHTRK
+487 RAIATHTRE

-519 YILAREVGLTEMS
+519 YLLAREVGLTETT
-532 EEGQYCEIPV
+532 EAGQYSEIPV

-558 LRDFLAHPVTRR
+558 LRDFLAHPFTQR
-570 TLEQQQNKDGTKKPV
+570 TLEHLKTKYNWKQPV

-619 DAAGV
+619 DSAGV

-665 ETIAQKYANPV
+665 ETIAQKYANPI

-686 ANALNK
+686 SNTLSK
-692 YLKDQ
+692 YLKD
-697 KSERGFHPLADVISW
+697 KNSERHFHPLADVISW
-712 LADSSQKHY
+712 LADSSQSHY
-721 DQMRNEEGFI
+721 DQMRTEEGFI

-790 EQLHAENPDAYQQ
+790 EQLHADNPEAYEQ
-803 LRAALKQDPFVR
+803 LRAALKEDPFIR

-842 EALRTKFSGIFMD
+842 EALRTKFSTIFTD
-855 ELALTRR
+855 ELNLTRR
-862 HLESLLNRSIEDRR
+862 HLEGLLNRSIEDRR
-876 KNHHY
+876 KSHHF
-881 SNLLRASLMKP
+881 SNMLRASLMRP
-892 LHEKQVQLLRTL
+892 LHQKQVQLLRTW
-904 RGQKAAGKAIDEAI
+904 RRQKASGEPVDEAT

>member
-1 MTGWAESLVF
+1 MS
-11 RPFVMGLQEAFTTT
+11 LQESFLTT

-31 PYEDLEFLLSSLKSV
+31 PYEDLEFLLLSLKSI
-46 LERNGEAE
+46 LEKNGEIE
-54 IARAIPWVCEKEPT
+54 IAAAIPWISDKEPT
-68 VNEITPKHIQLYS
+68 VNEISPKHIQLYS

-96 QSRRSKEDVSL
+96 QARRAKEDASL
-107 ESVNGLW
+107 DSVNGLW
-114 GINIKELKDAGLS
+114 GINIKALRKAGLS
-127 QEEIMDAIREVVIEP
+127 PEEIMKALSEVVIEP

-162 LYVLLVERENTMYT
+162 LYVLLVQRENTMYT
-176 QNEIRH
+176 RNEIRN
-182 VDHNIEQ
+182 VDHNIEL

-204 PDIHDELRNIMHYL
+204 PDIQDELRNILHYL

-232 LLQAVQFNGMDL
+232 LLQAVQFNEMNL

-249 SHSFPKIT
+249 NYSFPKIT

-271 VTADVTRETLLQL
+271 VTAEITQDTLLQL

-296 IDLVKHTSF
+296 IRLVQRTSF
-305 SIAFDEADDALKTRV
+305 SISFEKADDALKKRIEE
-320 QAMLDETG
+320 MLSETG
-328 PKGQETFER
+328 SKGRECFDR
-337 NKGEAFRQFISLMLH
+337 NKGEVFRQFINLMLH

-357 SIRGHATKLLD
+357 SIRGHTTKLLD

-384 LLQASLIEY
+384 LLQSSLIGY
-393 GAKSIAYDDVVT
+393 GAKSIAYDDVIT

-416 LAALDIRQN
+416 LASLDIRQN

-435 LLETS
+435 LLEASRAGET
-440 NAEECDFG
+440 DFG
-448 SWSEAKRIEF
+448 SWSEEKRLAF

-474 KLGPEAQA
+474 QLGPEATA
-482 VVECY
+482 VIECY

-519 YILAREVGLTEMS
+519 YLLAREVGLTEMT
-532 EEGQYCEIPV
+532 EDGQYSEIPV

-551 LENGTEI
+551 LENGTGI
-558 LRDFLAHPVTRR
+558 LRDFIAHPFTRR
-570 TLEQQQNKDGTKKPV
+570 TLNQLQQKNTAAQPI

-619 DAAGV
+619 ESAGV

-642 THYFIKALPY
+642 THYFIKALPF

-686 ANALNK
+686 ANTLSK
-692 YLKDQ
+692 YLKDRQ
-697 KSERGFHPLADVISW
+697 SKRSFHPLATIIEW
-712 LADSSQKHY
+712 LAQSSQKHY
-721 DQMRNEEGFI
+721 DAMRNEEGFI
-731 DFFRSATPIDAIE
+731 TFFRSATPIDAIE

-760 LDDLRAIPWVFSWSQ
+760 LEDLRAIPWVFSWSQ
-775 ARVHMTSWFG
+775 ARAHMTSWFG

-790 EQLHAENPDAYQQ
+790 EELHLENPEAYEK
-803 LRAALKQDPFVR
+803 LHSALKQDPFIR

-828 DEDIFSLYMDLVED
+828 DENIFKLYIDLVVD
-842 EALRTKFSGIFMD
+842 QTLREKFSKIFME

-862 HLESLLNRSIEDRR
+862 HLETLLNRPIEERR
-876 KNHHY
+876 KGHHF
-881 SNLLRASLMKP
+881 SNLLRASLMRP
-892 LHEKQVQLLRTL
+892 LHEKQVELLRTL
-904 RGQKAAGKAIDEAI
+904 RAQKAAGEPIDEAV